1 MKWKSLRSTALAGLT
16 VAAILLEAR
25 AGFAV
30 DEEPLNLLRL
40 TSAKVESTT
49 SPADATA
56 IARLTDGDAK
66 TVAEIAATEATP
78 LDVTFTF
85 GGGVVAPEGIRVTL
99 PEGSGSAAVRVE
111 ILVSTASAHAG
122 FRSLRTDPLAA
133 EGKPQTFEFPTTA
146 ARWIIVRLAPQ
157 PGARKVAAAEVEVI
171 GREGEPKSHYAFAES
186 PAKAFDV
193 LTRLEKTT
201 SLKLAVSDDEKAM
214 FAKAKAGR
222 LTPVEFAE
230 AALLASGVVDAGKRK
245 EYLKRLDALEQQARA
260 AVANTRTPAAKGE
273 ALLEWLHKGPI
284 SKGYVARQT
293 GLSVIFDTGTFNCV
307 SSAVLYNVLAL
318 RFGLDVRAIEV
329 PDHAFSILYDG
340 TRHMDVETTNAKGFN
355 PARDKAA
362 IAKFEQ
368 MTGFRYIPDAHR
380 DQRREVEEAGLVAII
395 YYNQGVF
402 LSEAKRYH
410 EALVANF
417 RAMSL
422 DPEFGSAVKNALAV
436 LANWGAELSRD
447 GKFQEALEVV
457 TTGLAL
463 APKDAALVNNHSAVW
478 SQWALS
484 AVDAGK
490 PSEALAILERAA
502 AAVPSGGFE
511 GMQSLVYIRPA
522 DIRMREGRWED
533 ALAAAVP
540 GFEALAGEPRKELEK
555 WLGYFGQEWS
565 AALAKKE
572 GEARALGALR
582 GFVARFPGNEHV
594 ISAADSHV
602 RRMAFGLA
610 DAGKFEEALAAIQ
623 GAKDLMKDTAGVRE
637 ASLYVYDD
645 WAKRHMKDGRW
656 EMAADVYVKGFAAY
670 PGEGLFKGNVAYLAQ
685 EWTKAAYAKGGANA
699 AAEVMKLMAERFPG
713 LTGLSKS
720 GGNELQWAVNARVE
734 EGKYEEALAALEKG
748 RQLLEDSDAEQTYLY
763 VYDFWARKRMEA
775 GAWEEAAD
783 VYLKAL
789 ARYPDAG
796 MLKQNVAYL
805 GQEWTKAAY
814 TKGGAPAAAAV
825 AKALAAKFPGVESIG
840 KSGGQGVARVVHDSI
855 GNGKFE
861 AALAAVDQGKEFLP
875 GNEAQELYFA
885 AYDGWAKR
893 YMQDGQWEKAADVY
907 EAGLGRFPAMEKL
920 QGNIGWFAQE
930 WAKEVAAGQGPDKA
944 VEVLRALK
952 QRFPGLQNVARSSK
966 NYLNNNVNALVRDNK
981 HEEALAVLERLKDLA
996 EGEADVERL
1005 AVFAYDRWARRF
1017 IEKKDWDGAI
1027 AIYDKGLAR
1036 YPDQR
1041 LFEQNKAY
1049 CIEQKSR

>member
-1 MKWKSLRSTALAGLT
+1 MAWKSLRTTVIAGLT
-16 VAAILLEAR
+16 VAAVLLSAR

-30 DEEPLNLLRL
+30 DDEPVNLLRL
-40 TSAKVESTT
+40 ASARVELTT

-66 TVAEIAATEATP
+66 TVAEIAATEASP

-99 PEGSGSAAVRVE
+99 PEGSGSAAARVE
-111 ILVSTASAHAG
+111 ILVSTVSAHAG
-122 FRSLRTDPLAA
+122 FRSLRADPLAA

-146 ARWIIVRLAPQ
+146 ARWIIVRLTPQ
-157 PGARKVAAAEVEVI
+157 SGARKVAVTEVDVI

-186 PAKAFDV
+186 PAKAFNV

-201 SLKLAVSDDEKAM
+201 SLNLAVSDDEKAI
-214 FAKAKAGR
+214 FATAKAGR

-260 AVANTRTPAAKGE
+260 AVANARTPAAKGE
-273 ALLEWLHKGPI
+273 ALLKWLHRGPM
-284 SKGYVARQT
+284 SKGYVAHQT
-293 GLSVIFDTGTFNCV
+293 DLSVIFDTGTFNCV
-307 SSAVLYNVLAL
+307 SSAALYNALAL
-318 RFGLDVRAIEV
+318 RLGLDVRAIEV

-340 TRHMDVETTNAKGFN
+340 TRHMDVETTNANGFN

-380 DQRREVEEAGLVAII
+380 DQRREVEEAGLAAII
-395 YYNQGVF
+395 YYNHGVL
-402 LSEAKRYH
+402 LSDAKRYH

-436 LANWGAELSRD
+436 LAKWGAELSRD
-447 GKFQEALEVV
+447 GKFQEALQVV

-463 APKDAALVNNHSAVW
+463 APKDATLINNHSAVW

-490 PSEALAILERAA
+490 PAEALDILKRAA
-502 AAVPSGGFE
+502 AAVPSGGFQ

-522 DIRMREGRWED
+522 DARMREGRWDD
-533 ALAAAVP
+533 ALAVAMP

-572 GEARALGALR
+572 GEPTALGALR
-582 GFVARFPGNEHV
+582 GLVARFRGNEHV
-594 ISAADSHV
+594 TWAADSHV
-602 RRMAFGLA
+602 RRMAHGLA

-623 GAKDLMKDTAGVRE
+623 GAKDLMKDAAGVRE
-637 ASLYVYDD
+637 VSLFVYDN
-645 WAKRHMKDGRW
+645 WAKHHMKDGQW
-656 EMAADVYVKGFAAY
+656 EKAADVYVK
-670 PGEGLFKGNVAYLAQ
+670 
-685 EWTKAAYAKGGANA
+685 
-699 AAEVMKLMAERFPG
+699 
-713 LTGLSKS
+713 
-720 GGNELQWAVNARVE
+720 
-734 EGKYEEALAALEKG
+734 ALA
-748 RQLLEDSDAEQTYLY
+748 LY
-763 VYDFWARKRMEA
+763 PE
-775 GAWEEAAD
+775 
-783 VYLKAL
+783 
-789 ARYPDAG
+789 AG
-796 MLKQNVAYL
+796 MLNQNVAYL

-814 TKGGAPAAAAV
+814 AEGGVPAAAAV
-825 AKALAAKFPGVESIG
+825 TKALAAKFPGVESVA
-840 KSGGQGVARVVHDSI
+840 KSGGREVGRTVHDLI

-861 AALAAVDQGKEFLP
+861 AALAAVDQGKELLP
-875 GNEAQELYFA
+875 VNEAQELYFA
-885 AYDGWAKR
+885 AYDAWAKR
-893 YMQDGQWEKAADVY
+893 QMQEGHWEKATDVY
-907 EAGLGRFPAMEKL
+907 AAGLGRFPAMEKL

-944 VEVLRALK
+944 ADVLRALK
-952 QRFPGLQNVARSSK
+952 QKFPGLQNVVQSAK
-966 NYLNNNVNALVRDNK
+966 NHLNNTVNALVRDRK

-996 EGEADVERL
+996 GGEADVERL
-1005 AVFAYDRWARRF
+1005 AAFAYDRWARMF
-1017 IEKKDWDGAI
+1017 IDKKDWDGAI

-1036 YPDQR
+1036 YPGQG
-1041 LFEQNKAY
+1041 LFKQNKAY
-1049 CIEQKSR
+1049 CIAQKSG